1 MTYDW
6 GQCRNHYR
14 IWKARL
20 KSLVDLQKNSGVGW
34 NDHEKRFDVPQHM
47 WNEFKKKEQ
56 RFWKEHKV
64 LPIHLQLVEWLRNEI
79 ATRAGSSHPSDAVN
93 EDQPYNPVP
102 IDEEIRLD
110 NYDAIDDNVGE
121 SAHYT
126 PNASS
131 SRSRG
136 RPSSGVTS
144 KEKKKKGGAEKVSS
158 PLKVIANAIVEM
170 AKQDPRK
177 EFAKNL
183 CIEIDALPGVE
194 FDKKLRAKQFFMQH
208 KELPPI
214 FLNANEADKP
224 KVFEHYMKNI
234 EDGGQD

>member
-1 MTYDW
+1 
-6 GQCRNHYR
+6 
-14 IWKARL
+14 
-20 KSLVDLQKNSGVGW
+20 
-34 NDHEKRFDVPQHM
+34 M
-47 WNEFKKKEQ
+47 WNEFKKQEQ
-56 RFWKEHKV
+56 RFWREHRV
-64 LPIHLQLVEWLRNEI
+64 LPIHLQTVEWMHNEI
-79 ATRAGSSHPSDAVN
+79 ATGAGSSHPSDAIN
-93 EDQPYNPVP
+93 EDQPYIPVP
-102 IDEEIRLD
+102 IDEEISLY

-131 SRSRG
+131 NCSRG

-144 KEKKKKGGAEKVSS
+144 KEKKKKGGAEKVIS
-158 PLKVIANAIVEM
+158 PLKVIANAIMEM

-177 EFAKNL
+177 EFVKKL

-194 FDKKLRAKQFFMQH
+194 FDKKLRAKQFSMQH
-208 KELPPI
+208 KELALI
-214 FLNANEADKP
+214 FLNANEVDKP

>member
-1 MTYDW
+1 M
-6 GQCRNHYR
+6 
-14 IWKARL
+14 
-20 KSLVDLQKNSGVGW
+20 GW
-34 NDHEKRFDVPQHM
+34 NDHEKRFDAPQHM

-93 EDQPYNPVP
+93 EDHPYNPVP
-102 IDEEIRLD
+102 IDEEISLD

-144 KEKKKKGGAEKVSS
+144 KEKKKKGGAENVSS
-158 PLKVIANAIVEM
+158 PLNVIANAIVEM

-177 EFAKNL
+177 EVAKNL

-194 FDKKLRAKQFFMQH
+194 FDEK
-208 KELPPI
+208 I
-214 FLNANEADKP
+214 
-224 KVFEHYMKNI
+224 VC
-234 EDGGQD
+234 

>member
-1 MTYDW
+1 M
-6 GQCRNHYR
+6 
-14 IWKARL
+14 
-20 KSLVDLQKNSGVGW
+20 
-34 NDHEKRFDVPQHM
+34 
-47 WNEFKKKEQ
+47 
-56 RFWKEHKV
+56 
-64 LPIHLQLVEWLRNEI
+64 VEWLRNEI
-79 ATRAGSSHPSDAVN
+79 ATGAGSSHPSDAIN
-93 EDQPYNPVP
+93 EDQPYIPVP
-102 IDEEIRLD
+102 IDEEISLD

-136 RPSSGVTS
+136 RPSLGVTS
-144 KEKKKKGGAEKVSS
+144 KEKKKKKGGVEKVSS

-170 AKQDPRK
+170 AKQDPQK

-183 CIEIDALPGVE
+183 CIEIDALTGVE
-194 FDKKLRAKQFFMQH
+194 FDKKLCAKQLFMQH
-208 KELPPI
+208 KELAPI
-214 FLNANEADKP
+214 FLNSNEADKP